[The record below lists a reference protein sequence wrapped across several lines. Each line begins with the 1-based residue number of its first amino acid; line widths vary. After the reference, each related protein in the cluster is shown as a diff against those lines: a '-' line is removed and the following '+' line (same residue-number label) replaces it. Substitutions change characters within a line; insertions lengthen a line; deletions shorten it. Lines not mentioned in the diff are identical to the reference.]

1 MFDKTQDLDLL
12 HSLMD
17 KLFSEINIHRSECDE
32 KHRKEDIVMAK
43 VQQILSAKYGFD
55 LNQMHNWGTDYEV
68 DPENYGKNFNYN

>member
-43 VQQILSAKYGFD
+43 EELG
-55 LNQMHNWGTDYEV
+55 M
-68 DPENYGKNFNYN
+68 